1 MDGTSAKIHGEKRC
15 WKMMDTDQGDREYFI
30 KLTFYKD
37 VLLCSGWKKDKNISM
52 FFRHVHELFGTNYC
66 FFRLSGWSA

>member
-30 KLTFYKD
+30 KLSFYKD
-37 VLLCSGWKKDKNISM
+37 VCL
-52 FFRHVHELFGTNYC
+52 V
-66 FFRLSGWSA
+66 

>member
-1 MDGTSAKIHGEKRC
+1 MDGTFAKIHGEKRC

-37 VLLCSGWKKDKNISM
+37 VLLCSGWKKIRT
-52 FFRHVHELFGTNYC
+52 FPC
-66 FFRLSGWSA
+66 FFDMFMNCLVPITLSLG